1 MQHDIV
7 MKKGISIGEGKP
19 KICVPITGRTEEE
32 IKSQVTEITPYDN
45 ELVEWRVDFFDN
57 CKDSD
62 GVVKVLDYLQESLH
76 TKLILFTFR
85 SKREGGEKELTKEE
99 YVELYKKVIVSGKAD
114 LIDVELYA
122 GDDVIEELVALA
134 HEYNVYVIMSN
145 HDFEKTPDK
154 DVIVERLMTMQEKN
168 ADILKMAVMPR
179 DTYDVLTLLWA
190 TNEVQKELAR
200 KPVVTMSMSKLGVVS
215 RVCGEIFG
223 SAITFGT
230 VGEASAP
237 GQIPVTS
244 LKEILDLFH

>member
-1 MQHDIV
+1 M
-7 MKKGISIGEGKP
+7 
-19 KICVPITGRTEEE
+19 
-32 IKSQVTEITPYDN
+32 
-45 ELVEWRVDFFDN
+45 
-57 CKDSD
+57 
-62 GVVKVLDYLQESLH
+62 
-76 TKLILFTFR
+76 
-85 SKREGGEKELTKEE
+85 
-99 YVELYKKVIVSGKAD
+99 AD

-122 GDDVIEELVALA
+122 GDDVVEELVAFA